1 MKKISI
7 LLFAAVLAFSSCNLD
22 RFPLDTLSEKDLF
35 SSESGL
41 LAYTNSFYSS
51 IFSGGADLYEDDADT
66 YIRDAGRSEYLN
78 TSRITPASG
87 GGWSFTALR
96 KFNTLLDN
104 IDEYCKDPDVC
115 AYYTGIARFFR
126 GYYYALMVE
135 RFGDVPWYEHELGSD
150 DPDLYKARDSRE
162 VVMRH
167 VIDDLNYATK
177 YLKGTRSVYTITK
190 WTALAVKSRVCLY
203 EGTFRKYH
211 GIEGWEFYLTECMDA
226 SKTLIDEGGYSIYA
240 TSDINSCYRDL
251 FSPVTSDGKA
261 VHYEGSSQANEIIL
275 ARNYNSAY
283 GQTHSANFDKLAAGK
298 GRLSMTRK
306 FVASY
311 LMKDGSR
318 FTDKA
323 GWETMMFDEEC
334 QNRDPRL
341 AQSMRTPGYMRIGE
355 SDKDAITFS
364 STVTGYIPTKYM
376 LSKSYDDTGKNDND
390 LILFRL
396 PEILLNWIEAKAEL
410 GETITDTDLDYSIN
424 RIRDRVGMPHMT
436 ADVTVDPFLT
446 DPEWGGYEHVSGTN
460 KAIILEIR
468 RERAIEL
475 GQEGFRWDDILR
487 WGEGQ
492 VYTKR
497 MYGMYFPG
505 VGEYDLDG
513 DGANDVCLYKGTA
526 PSTSAA
532 NLLEITATWRLSNDD
547 SGMLEPRKGN
557 PGRWDEGIDSLY
569 PIPLQDLELNPN
581 LKQNPGWDEQ

>member
-51 IFSGGADLYEDDADT
+51 IFAGGEDLYEDDADT

-104 IDEYCKDPDVC
+104 IDEYCTDPDVC
-115 AYYTGIARFFR
+115 IYYTGVARFFR

-167 VIDDLNYATK
+167 VIEDLDFAAK
-177 YLKGTRSVYTITK
+177 YLKGSRSVYTITK

-211 GIEGWEFYLTECMDA
+211 GIEGWEDYLKECMDA

-251 FSPVTSDGKA
+251 FSPVTSDGKTI
-261 VHYEGSSQANEIIL
+261 HYEGSAQASEIIL

-311 LMKDGSR
+311 LMQDGSR

-323 GWETMMFDEEC
+323 GWETMMFDKEC

-355 SDKDAITFS
+355 SNKDAITFS
-364 STVTGYIPTKYM
+364 STVTGYIPTKYV

-436 ADVTVDPFLT
+436 ADVTVDPFLI
-446 DPEWGGYEHVSGTN
+446 DPEWGGYEHVSETN

-532 NLLEITATWRLSNDD
+532 NLLEITSTWRLSNDD

-557 PGRWDEGIDSLY
+557 PGRWDENIDSLY
-569 PIPLQDLELNPN
+569 PLPLQDLELNPN
-581 LKQNPGWDEQ
+581 LTQNPGWDEQ